1 MLELQSGVE
10 SPKRFKLNTS
20 TKVVALV
27 GQPNSGKSTLFNT
40 LSDIKVSTAN
50 FAGTT
55 VEYKETLINI
65 FNDTFHLIDLP
76 GTYSLNPFEPAEHV
90 TVNYLLNNKVD
101 LIINVID
108 STLITRS
115 LELTIELLELGIPFV
130 VALNMSDETH
140 KHGIDIN
147 SEKLSEILGVPV
159 VKISALYG
167 KGIHKLIDACYEQ
180 SIYGASYTKSKPL
193 TFTHHIE
200 SWIQKILASATTYPE
215 QNNISPR
222 FWAIKALENPS
233 LVDRNLLNELKDVI
247 KPAEIE
253 IEENHK
259 TSLFEAIEYER
270 HHQSMSISHKVT
282 QPIPRKAIPLSER
295 LDLLFLKPSTG
306 YIFALFFFALYFSFV
321 FVIGNFIAS
330 LVDAPLSSLSL
341 IYEGLKANTPFLW
354 HTVEGL
360 YQGIV
365 GVFGIVLPY
374 FLPLLLLTAILEETG
389 YMARIAF
396 LLDSIFHQM
405 GLHGKSV
412 APFIM
417 GFGCTVPAVYATR
430 IIENRRDRL
439 VTSILINFIP
449 CSARLTVIFAL
460 TTALTGP
467 FWTAVIFAYV
477 LFSIAVTGK
486 LISFF
491 MPKPLGLILEIP
503 PLRLPS
509 LKITFKKTYFKLKE
523 FFKVAAPFLIVGSI
537 VLSWLEY
544 FNFTQHINRA
554 MQPFISNVLGLPEQ
568 LGSTLIFGFLRKEL
582 VVFMTAQAFGVTNL
596 SLLPLTIPQVIIFL
610 VFIIFYFPCIST
622 TAVFWKEFGWKHLL
636 LTILIGL
643 CLSTVSA
650 LLFKL
655 ILGEFFR
662 L

>member
-1 MLELQSGVE
+1 MQELQLGVE
-10 SPKRFKLNTS
+10 SPKKFKLNQS

-27 GQPNSGKSTLFNT
+27 GQPNSGKSTLFNI

-55 VEYKETLINI
+55 VEYKESLISI
-65 FNDTFHLIDLP
+65 FGETFHLIDLP

-90 TVNYLLNNKVD
+90 TVKYLLNNKVD
-101 LIINVID
+101 LIINVVD

-115 LELTIELLELGIPFV
+115 LELTTELLELGIPFV

-147 SEKLSEILGVPV
+147 SERLSEILGVPV

-167 KGIHKLIDACYEQ
+167 KGIHQLMDACYEQ
-180 SIYGASYTKSKPL
+180 TFVAGNKAKINPI
-193 TFTHHIE
+193 TFTYHIE
-200 SWIQKILASATTYPE
+200 HWIQKILEPAETLVK
-215 QNNISPR
+215 QNKISPR

-233 LVDRNLLNELKDVI
+233 LVDISLLNGLRDII
-247 KPAEIE
+247 KTAESEIE
-253 IEENHK
+253 ANHR

-282 QPIPRKAIPLSER
+282 ISIPRKSIPFSEK
-295 LDLLFLKPSTG
+295 LDLMFLRPRTG
-306 YIFALFFFALYFSFV
+306 YIFALFFFALYFFLV
-321 FVIGNFIAS
+321 FVAGNFIAS
-330 LVDAPLSSLSL
+330 LVDSPLSSVPKFYGSL
-341 IYEGLKANTPFLW
+341 KMHTPFLW

-365 GVFGIVLPY
+365 GAFGIVLPY
-374 FLPLLLLTAILEETG
+374 FLPLLFLTAILEETG

-396 LLDSIFHQM
+396 LLDSVFHQM

-417 GFGCTVPAVYATR
+417 GFGCIVPAVYATR

-439 VTSILINFIP
+439 ITSILINFIP

-467 FWTAVIFAYV
+467 FWTGVIFGYV
-477 LFSIAVTGK
+477 LFAIAITGK
-486 LISFF
+486 IISFF

-509 LKITFKKTYFKLKE
+509 MKITFKKTYFKVRE
-523 FFKVAAPFLIVGSI
+523 FFKVAVPFLILGSV
-537 VLSWLEY
+537 VLAWLEY
-544 FNFTQHINRA
+544 FNFTYHINQTMR
-554 MQPFISNVLGLPEQ
+554 PFITSLLGLPEQ

-596 SLLPLTIPQVIIFL
+596 SLLPLTIPQVVIFL

-650 LLFKL
+650 LLFKF
-655 ILGEFFR
+655 ILGYFFNF
-662 L
+662 